1 MIYLRRVFGSCLAA
15 GLSFSAQAEEGGFI
29 EGSHA
34 DLQLRNYFFSRDY
47 SGIVG
52 SNPQSRTQEWAQ
64 GFIFDFRSGYTQGP
78 VGVGV
83 DVLGLY
89 GIKLDSGRGRTSS
102 GLLPV
107 HDGRAADEYGRMGA
121 ALKVKLSKTELKVGE
136 LRPNL
141 PVLVHS
147 DLRLL
152 PPTYQGAALVSN
164 KIQGLTLQAGQ
175 MRSTSLRDSTDR
187 QDMYGLINDP
197 INPARIARF
206 TSDRFNYLGAD
217 YAFNAKRTSVG
228 IWQAQLEDIYA
239 QRFYSLKHAEPLGDW
254 ILGANVG
261 YFDTRDEG
269 RSIAGKLDNQST
281 YVLLSAKRGGHTF
294 YIGHQRIDGDDGFIQ
309 VGANTNPMG
318 NTLPTYEFSAPGE
331 RSWQVRHDYD
341 FAALG
346 IPGLTSTLRYVT
358 GDSVDTGRGFEGKDW
373 ERDLDLAYVVQS
385 GMLKGVG
392 LRWRNVTARS
402 NYRTDIDEN
411 RLIVSYTL
419 SLF

>member
-1 MIYLRRVFGSCLAA
+1 MAYLRRVLGGCLAV
-15 GLSFSAQAEEGGFI
+15 GLTLPVQAKEAGFI
-29 EGSHA
+29 EDA
-34 DLQLRNYFFSRDY
+34 TANVQLRNYFFSRDY

-52 SNPQSRTQEWAQ
+52 ANKQSRTQEWAQ
-64 GFIFDFRSGYTQGP
+64 GFILDMRSGYTQGL

-89 GIKLDSGRGRTSS
+89 GVKLDSGRGRTNS

-107 HDGRAADEYGRMGA
+107 HDGTAADEYGRLGA
-121 ALKVKLSKTELKVGE
+121 ALKLKVSKTELKVGE

-164 KIQGLTLQAGQ
+164 EFDGLTLQTGQ
-175 MRSTSLRDSTDR
+175 MRSTSLRDSTNS
-187 QDMYGLINDP
+187 QDMYALINDP

-206 TSDRFNYLGAD
+206 TSDRFNYAGAD
-217 YAFNAKRTSVG
+217 YSFNDNRTSVG
-228 IWQAQLEDIYA
+228 LWQAQLEDIYQ
-239 QRFYSLKHAEPLGDW
+239 QRFYSFKHFEPVGKWVLG
-254 ILGANVG
+254 LSTG
-261 YFDTRDEG
+261 YFDSSDDG
-269 RSIAGKLDNQST
+269 SSIAGKLDNQAMFA
-281 YVLLSAKRGGHTF
+281 LASAKYGGNTF

-309 VGANTNPMG
+309 IGANTNPLG
-318 NTLPTYEFSAPGE
+318 NTLPTYEFAAPGE
-331 RSWQVRHDYD
+331 RSWQARHDYD

-346 IPGLTSTLRYVT
+346 VPGLTSTLRYVN
-358 GDSVDTGRGFEGKDW
+358 GDNVRTGRGFEGKDW

-385 GMLKGVG
+385 GVLKGVG

-411 RLIVSYTL
+411 RLILTYTL